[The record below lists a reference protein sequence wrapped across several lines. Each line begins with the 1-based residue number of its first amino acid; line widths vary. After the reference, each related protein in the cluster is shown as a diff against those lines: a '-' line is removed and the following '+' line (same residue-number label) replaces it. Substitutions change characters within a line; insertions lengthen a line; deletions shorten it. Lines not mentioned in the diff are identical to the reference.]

1 MRGAAAQSWTVWI
14 EVLLGLAVAV
24 AVLGRGADGAAP
36 SLVFLV
42 GGAAA
47 AYSAYVV
54 YRAVVALTDDRLPTS
69 ADVEDRR
76 EALEYEKNLALA
88 ALKELDADAAMGKVD
103 KRDLP
108 TLKATAEARAL
119 ALIKQIRDEDALWRR
134 RAEQA
139 VGIRPRE
146 RSAAPAPKRAPV
158 PAAVAAG
165 GAAAP
170 PTAPELFDE
179 RPVEWEGTRC
189 TGCGFENNPAD
200 ARFCVQCGRPRGK
213 A

>member
-1 MRGAAAQSWTVWI
+1 VWI

-24 AVLGRGADGAAP
+24 AVLGRGGDGAAP
-36 SLVFLV
+36 SLVFLI

-47 AYSAYVV
+47 AYSAFVV
-54 YRAVVALTDDRLPTS
+54 YRAAVALTDDRLPTS
-69 ADVEDRR
+69 AGVQDRR

-119 ALIKQIRDEDALWRR
+119 ALIKQIRDEDAAWRR

-139 VGIRPRE
+139 VGIQPAAE
-146 RSAAPAPKRAPV
+146 KKPAVVLATPATVVSAAASGSGS
-158 PAAVAAG
+158 AVAAS
-165 GAAAP
+165 AVPA
-170 PTAPELFDE
+170 LFDD
-179 RPVEWEGTRC
+179 RPVAWEGTRC
-189 TGCGFENNPAD
+189 TGCGFEDNPPT
-200 ARFCVQCGRPRGK
+200 ARFCVQCGRPRSE